1 LPGENAQTF
10 DEITIYDNA
19 SIRIDSDSGIDPS
32 YLTLTEDQWFRN
44 LGPSDPFR
52 ASKNSLD
59 FSLQLAN
66 GLVAFNASKQ
76 AFNATGVAPHTQALM
91 HFDRGD
97 EPEQRARNAEAA
109 AKAGEEDVDD
119 DN

>member
-1 LPGENAQTF
+1 MTAQ
-10 DEITIYDNA
+10 DEKTPIMFK
-19 SIRIDSDSGIDPS
+19 RRSDSGIDPS

-66 GLVAFNASKQ
+66 GLVAFNAFKQ
-76 AFNATGVAPHTQALM
+76 AFNATGVAPT
-91 HFDRGD
+91 
-97 EPEQRARNAEAA
+97 
-109 AKAGEEDVDD
+109 
-119 DN
+119 